1 MALLR
6 TYRFIE
12 KDPVIDELRT
22 LVNEEGLS
30 RRLNIVAILAN
41 LHPSTVKN
49 MFHGDTKKPQN
60 ATVMGIVTSLG
71 YARKWVKER
80 KLNIDEEVEIAV
92 TWNAREKEKRLANGP
107 VRKKKRA

>member
-6 TYRFIE
+6 TYRFTE

-22 LVNEEGLS
+22 LVNDEGLS
-30 RRLNIVAILAN
+30 KKLVIVATLAN

-49 MFHGDTKKPQN
+49 LFHGGTKKPQN

-71 YARKWVKER
+71 YQRKWVKER
-80 KLNIDEEVEIAV
+80 KLNIDEELTFAKQ
-92 TWNAREKEKRLANGP
+92 WNKREKEKQAANRP
-107 VRKKKRA
+107 VRKKRA

>member
-12 KDPVIDELRT
+12 KDPVVDELRT
-22 LVNEEGLS
+22 LVNDVGLS
-30 RRLNIVAILAN
+30 KKLTIVATLAN

-49 MFHGDTKKPQN
+49 LFHGDTKRPQN
-60 ATVMGIVTSLG
+60 ATAMAIATCVG
-71 YARKWVKER
+71 YTRKWVKEHE
-80 KLNIDEEVEIAV
+80 LNVDKELEVARQ
-92 TWNAREKEKRLANGP
+92 WNKREKEKRLANGP

>member
-6 TYRFIE
+6 TYRFVD

-22 LVNEEGLS
+22 LVNDEGLS
-30 RRLNIVAILAN
+30 KKLSIVATLAN

-49 MFHGDTKKPQN
+49 MFHGATKKPQN

-71 YARKWVKER
+71 YERQWVKKR
-80 KLNIDEEVEIAV
+80 KLNVEEEVVFAKQ
-92 TWNAREKEKRLANGP
+92 WNKREKEKMVVNRTT
-107 VRKKKRA
+107 RKKRA